1 MKTDTI
7 RPVAYDVLPGVTL
20 TVLPTDRFKVGMLS
34 LCFVLPFSRE
44 RASVRSLL
52 MAVLRRGCVSYPTIA
67 DVNRRLDELY
77 ATPYR
82 VIDTTRAGCH
92 YVGFGAELLDE
103 RYLPE
108 DMDLCGEVIS
118 LMSEMLFCPLTE
130 NGCLCERYVAQ
141 EKKNTINHLR
151 ALQNQPS
158 TYAMARFLDAF
169 RKEDPLSLPILEGA
183 EERIDALTPEQLT
196 GEWQSILTTAPIQC
210 FYIGGVAPD
219 CLIACLRDA
228 LRPRLDGLDY
238 RPTAVHPSS
247 RATAGGGEVRCVE
260 EEGDRGQSHLILG
273 FRTPV
278 TLQSPDY
285 FAMMLCHELLGQSP
299 ISRLFVH
306 VREAHS
312 LCYSI
317 SSRYHMLQ
325 GELTVAAGISAQNR
339 ELAEKAILEQIE
351 VLRRGEWTDAEW
363 LAAKKSLIGS
373 CRQLEDSTRSLSD
386 FYKVRLPLCPDHT
399 PAEYIARFEAVT
411 RREVMDAASKLQLDM
426 VYFRHGTGEAA
437 EEDECDD

>member
-7 RPVAYDVLPGVTL
+7 RPQAYDVLPGVTL

-34 LCFVLPFSRE
+34 LCFALPFSRE
-44 RASVRSLL
+44 RASARSLL
-52 MAVLRRGCVSYPTIA
+52 MAVLRRGCTSYPTIA

-77 ATPYR
+77 ATPYH
-82 VIDTTRAGCH
+82 VVDTTRAGCH

-103 RYLPE
+103 RYLLE
-108 DMDLCGEVIS
+108 NMDLCGEVIS

-130 NGCLCERYVAQ
+130 NGHLCERYVTQ

-151 ALQNQPS
+151 AFQNQPA

-169 RKEDPLSLPILEGA
+169 HEDDPLTLPILDGA
-183 EERIDALTPEQLT
+183 EERIEALTVEQLT
-196 GEWQSILTTAPIQC
+196 QEWQSVLTGAPIQC
-210 FYIGGVAPD
+210 FYIGGVAPERMV
-219 CLIACLRDA
+219 ACLRDA
-228 LRPRLDGLDY
+228 LSPYLNGLDY
-238 RPTAVHPSS
+238 RPTAIHPSS
-247 RATAGGGEVRCVE
+247 HTMAGKGAVRCVE

-273 FRTPV
+273 FRTPI

-285 FAMMLCHELLGQSP
+285 FAMMMCHELLGQSP

-306 VREAHS
+306 VREEHS
-312 LCYSI
+312 LCYTI
-317 SSRYHMLQ
+317 SSRYLMLQ
-325 GELTVAAGISAQNR
+325 GEMTVACGISAQNR
-339 ELAEKAILEQIE
+339 ELAQRAILEQIE
-351 VLRRGEWTDAEW
+351 VLERGEWTEAEW

-386 FYKVRLPLCPDHT
+386 FYKIRLALCPDHT

-411 RREVMDAASKLQLDM
+411 PEEVMDAASKLQLDM
-426 VYFRHGTGEAA
+426 VYFRRGTGEEAQ
-437 EEDECDD
+437 EDGEDD